1 MIIYI
6 RYDIKKALSFIQKN
20 TRSKTETTME
30 KIGLIEAI
38 DQQSEYKKML
48 PKDRVQL
55 RKKRLY
61 ELVTYAAANSP
72 LYKDIYEDLPT
83 NFTIQNLPTVT
94 KDVLIA
100 RFDDWSTDR
109 SVDKGGIQAY
119 LDELGKAYESCDKK
133 GMERK
138 YLDKYHVV
146 SSSGTDSEPLIN
158 LYDDNCCRIMSV
170 NHLYRAFSRREHLW
184 GFLTHGRRL
193 ASIYSTSGS
202 YFFNVFAHFRRR
214 YLPFNKKRS
223 IILQSQSATS
233 RLVETLNNF
242 KPSVISGFPSVL
254 TRMADERAAGR
265 LKVDPVCIIAE
276 GEVLEDDVRK
286 KIADAFHC
294 DVTSSYS
301 TAETGVIAYECREHH
316 LHINDDW
323 LILEPVDVNGR
334 PVHAGIESDKVL
346 ITNLL
351 SYPQPI
357 IRYELGD
364 KVILHEEGC
373 LCGNPSP
380 WIEMAGR
387 SLDQIRF
394 VEGMK
399 EVVVPVAD
407 FEAVLRDEP
416 SIKRYQIIVYAG
428 NRIALRLSGARGTDK
443 TMAFF
448 KAEKLLRAYMKSIG
462 IMSPMITLDK
472 EDPGP
477 DPKSGKYKRI
487 IIE

>member
-1 MIIYI
+1 
-6 RYDIKKALSFIQKN
+6 
-20 TRSKTETTME
+20 ME
-30 KIGLIEAI
+30 KIGFFETI
-38 DQQSEYKKML
+38 DQYSEYRKML

-61 ELVTYAAANSP
+61 ELVTYASANSP
-72 LYKDIYEDLPT
+72 LYKELYEDLPT
-83 NFTIQNLPTVT
+83 NFTIRDIPSTG

-109 SVDKGGIQAY
+109 EVTKEGIEEYLREQAAAEEAGDKRA
-119 LDELGKAYESCDKK
+119 KAK
-133 GMERK
+133 R
-138 YLDKYHVV
+138 YLDKYYVV

-170 NHLYRAFSRREHLW
+170 NHVFRAFARREHMW
-184 GFLTHGRRL
+184 GFLRRGKRL
-193 ASIYSTSGS
+193 AGIYSSGA
-202 YFFNVFAHFRRR
+202 YFFNVFAYFRRR
-214 YLPFNKKRS
+214 YLPFRKKRS
-223 IILQSQSATS
+223 IVLQSQSPTS
-233 RLVETLNNF
+233 RLVDTLNSF
-242 KPSVISGFPSVL
+242 KPAVISGFPSAL
-254 TRMADERAAGR
+254 SRMADERIAGR
-265 LKVDPVCIIAE
+265 LKCKPVCIFAE
-276 GEVLEDDVRK
+276 GEFLEENTRK
-286 KIADAFHC
+286 KISEAFHC

-323 LILEPVDVNGR
+323 VILEPVDAGGR
-334 PVHAGIESDKVL
+334 PVPAGTESDKVL

-364 KVILHEEGC
+364 RVILHEEGC

-380 WIEMAGR
+380 WIEIAGR

-394 VEGMK
+394 VEGMR
-399 EVVVPVAD
+399 EIVVPIAEFD
-407 FEAVLRDEP
+407 AVLKDEP

-428 NRIALRLSGARGTDK
+428 NRIALRLSGAKGTDK

-477 DPKSGKYKRI
+477 DPKSGKYKKI
-487 IIE
+487 IVE

>member
-1 MIIYI
+1 
-6 RYDIKKALSFIQKN
+6 
-20 TRSKTETTME
+20 ME
-30 KIGLIEAI
+30 KISLFETI
-38 DQQSEYKKML
+38 DQLSEYRKML

-61 ELVTYAAANSP
+61 ELVTYAMENSP
-72 LYKDIYEDLPT
+72 LYRDLYADLPT
-83 NFTIQNLPTVT
+83 NFTIRNLPDIG
-94 KDVLIA
+94 KDTLLT
-100 RFDDWSTDR
+100 RYDEWSTDR
-109 SVDKGGIQAY
+109 EVTQEGISDYLSELAAAAQKG
-119 LDELGKAYESCDKK
+119 DKK
-133 GMERK
+133 GMARK
-138 YLDKYHVV
+138 YLGRYYVV

-170 NHLYRAFSRREHLW
+170 THLFRALARREHIW
-184 GFLTHGRRL
+184 GFLRRGGRI
-193 ASIYSTSGS
+193 AGIYSTNGA
-202 YFFNVFAHFRRR
+202 YFFNVFAFFRRR
-214 YLPFNKKRS
+214 YLPLRKSHS
-223 IILQSQSATS
+223 IVLQSQSATS
-233 RLVETLNNF
+233 RLVEKLNSF
-242 KPSVISGFPSVL
+242 RPAVISGFPSALV
-254 TRMADERAAGR
+254 RMADERIAGR
-265 LKVDPVCIIAE
+265 LKVNPVCIIAE
-276 GEVLEDDVRK
+276 GEFLDEAVRK
-286 KIADAFHC
+286 KISEAFHC

-323 LILEPVDVNGR
+323 VILEPVDANCR
-334 PVHAGIESDKVL
+334 PVSAGVESDKVL

-387 SLDQIRF
+387 SLDSIRF

-399 EVVVPVAD
+399 EVVVPVAE
-407 FEAVLRDEP
+407 FENVLRSEP

-428 NRIALRLSGARGTDK
+428 NRFALRLTGGKGVDK

-448 KAEKLLRAYMKSIG
+448 TAERLLRAYLKSIG

-477 DPKSGKYKRI
+477 DPKSGKYKKI
-487 IIE
+487 IVE